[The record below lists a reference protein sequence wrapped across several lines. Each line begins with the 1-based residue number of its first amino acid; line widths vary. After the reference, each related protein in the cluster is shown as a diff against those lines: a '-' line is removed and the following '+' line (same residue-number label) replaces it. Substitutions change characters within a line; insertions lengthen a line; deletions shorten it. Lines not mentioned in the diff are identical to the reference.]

1 VFLLN
6 GLSFLASAAL
16 IWSMRF
22 AEPHAETG
30 GRFRVR
36 ELIDFS
42 PILAGVRYVR
52 AHARLRATIFLKA
65 GNLIIGPGWV
75 LFTVMGQNEFA
86 VRWRGMSPER
96 SAFLGMSVLLGARGL
111 GALLGPVLTAA
122 WAGQVKH
129 RLELAIFGGYLGAAA
144 GYTLLGVSGHLWQA
158 CLCVMLAHFGSSI
171 VWVFSTTLLQLQSD
185 DKFRGRVF
193 ATDLGLCMFTI
204 AAGAYLAGRFVDWG
218 FAARNV
224 ASVAGMLML
233 IPATLWGLSVRRSM
247 ASNQAASNQA
257 VE

>member
-1 VFLLN
+1 
-6 GLSFLASAAL
+6 
-16 IWSMRF
+16 
-22 AEPHAETG
+22 
-30 GRFRVR
+30 
-36 ELIDFS
+36 
-42 PILAGVRYVR
+42 
-52 AHARLRATIFLKA
+52 
-65 GNLIIGPGWV
+65 
-75 LFTVMGQNEFA
+75 
-86 VRWRGMSPER
+86 
-96 SAFLGMSVLLGARGL
+96 
-111 GALLGPVLTAA
+111 VLTAA

-129 RLELAIFGGYLGAAA
+129 RLELAIFWGYLGAAA
-144 GYTLLGVSGHLWQA
+144 GYTLLRVSGHLWQA

-193 ATDLGLCMFTI
+193 AADLGLCMFTI

-247 ASNQAASNQA
+247 PSNQA
-257 VE
+257 VPNQPAE